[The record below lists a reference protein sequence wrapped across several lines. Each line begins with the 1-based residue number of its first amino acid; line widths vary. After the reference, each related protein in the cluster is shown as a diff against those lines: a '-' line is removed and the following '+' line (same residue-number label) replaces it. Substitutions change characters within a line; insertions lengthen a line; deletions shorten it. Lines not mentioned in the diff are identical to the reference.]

1 MVTRVGDEIPERPVY
16 RDPIGITCYG
26 GSLGRNYKL
35 TSPTGYESE
44 LLFQTFGGVLP
55 KANGVTNEVLLATL
69 IDRLSIQNSQVPCRE
84 NERALD
90 NLKDA
95 LSFLEARA
103 ARQVSVMGV
112 ANKDTAALPEADV
125 LAFKTGHDI
134 HD

>member
-35 TSPTGYESE
+35 TSPTGYEYE

-103 ARQVSVMGV
+103 ARQVTVIGV
-112 ANKDTAALPEADV
+112 TKTPTCPSHEAEILP
-125 LAFKTGHDI
+125 LKNQNR
-134 HD
+134 